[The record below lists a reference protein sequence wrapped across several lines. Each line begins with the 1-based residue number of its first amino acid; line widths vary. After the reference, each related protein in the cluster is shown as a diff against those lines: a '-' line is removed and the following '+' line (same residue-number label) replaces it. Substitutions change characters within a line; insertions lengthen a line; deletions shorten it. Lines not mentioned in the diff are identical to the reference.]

1 MSIDQRALSN
11 LLERFSGSLKWL
23 EASGIQRISI
33 PTGWRLPNLELLKG
47 SLYSYEDITV
57 KRSGDATTG
66 QQVEPESMTPEDVS
80 LVTAESKSGGVAR
93 LLDVIT
99 APAKVADVPNRKKK
113 AVTDAPDV
121 VINDVSAIAPEAL
134 LIVIEQFLEEENIV
148 DPQLKNDFKRTLLFE
163 RLKSELESG
172 AVCPV
177 CSGRQEVVLPTLG
190 HQCKVLFIA
199 DEPDEREQLMG
210 MPYVGETGSLVAR
223 MVKAMGLTR
232 AQVGFA
238 YVNWCAHNE
247 ASAEDVADAWTPFLD
262 RYLALAAPQAIVAF
276 GECAARR
283 LTGQT
288 LAFPHLRGQWFEYK
302 DIPVLPT
309 FHPSALLQHP
319 AGKSVVWGD
328 LKNVMRKLGIAAP
341 KR

>member
-23 EASGIQRISI
+23 EASGIKRISI
-33 PTGWRLPNLELLKG
+33 PQGWRLPDVESLKT
-47 SLYSYEDITV
+47 SLYASD
-57 KRSGDATTG
+57 DATVDTTVDVPAG
-66 QQVEPESMTPEDVS
+66 AIVEAGASTVDRMSPAAVQP
-80 LVTAESKSGGVAR
+80 KSVGVAR
-93 LLDVIT
+93 LLDVIA
-99 APAKVADVPNRKKK
+99 APTKVANAPTRKKS
-113 AVTDAPDV
+113 AVVAVPDV

-134 LIVIEQFLEEENIV
+134 LAVIEQFLEEENVV

-163 RLKSELESG
+163 RLKAELESG
-172 AVCPV
+172 SVCPV
-177 CSGRQEVVLPTLG
+177 CAGRQEVVLPTLG
-190 HQCKVLFIA
+190 HHCKVLFIA

-232 AQVGFA
+232 SEVGFA

-247 ASAEDVADAWTPFLD
+247 ASAEDVADVWAPYLE

-288 LAFPHLRGQWFEYK
+288 LAFPHLRGQWFEYNN
-302 DIPVLPT
+302 IPVLPT

>member
-1 MSIDQRALSN
+1 MSTPQRTLSD
-11 LLERFSGSLKWL
+11 LLERLSGSLRWL
-23 EASGIQRISI
+23 EESGIKQIHV
-33 PTGWRLPNLELLKG
+33 PKGWRMPNFESLKSDLSKAVAQESEQFQVSADPLP
-47 SLYSYEDITV
+47 S
-57 KRSGDATTG
+57 A
-66 QQVEPESMTPEDVS
+66 PEQ
-80 LVTAESKSGGVAR
+80 AKKGGVAR
-93 LLDVIT
+93 LLDMV
-99 APAKVADVPNRKKK
+99 APPEKSTEAGGRKEKPKVEETPE
-113 AVTDAPDV
+113 V
-121 VINDVSAIAPEAL
+121 VLVDLSALAPEAL
-134 LIVIEQFLEEENIV
+134 LAVIEGFLEEENIV
-148 DPQLKNDFKRTLLFE
+148 DPQLKNEFKRTLLFE
-163 RLKSELESG
+163 RLKSELHTAS
-172 AVCPV
+172 VCPV
-177 CSGRQEVVLPTLG
+177 CAGRQEVVLPTLG
-190 HQCKVLFIA
+190 NHCKVVFIA

-232 AQVGFA
+232 SEVGFA
-238 YVNWCAHNE
+238 YINWCAHNE
-247 ASAEDVADAWTPFLD
+247 ASVEDVAEVWAPFLD

-302 DIPVLPT
+302 DVPVLPT

-328 LKNVMRKLGIAAP
+328 LKNVMRKLGITAP